1 MRKLLRRLR
10 RAVGVSLTWAL
21 GWGLIGALLG
31 LVQLPGWVGF
41 GRFGFLDFALVGLL
55 SGGAF
60 SVALDIVGLRRT
72 WDEMSLPLFAG
83 LGALA
88 TTLVFT
94 IALRGAS
101 FPPVVTMTAIQALP
115 CAGFAAGSLA
125 LARMADDR
133 ELLEA
138 GAAVA
143 DIRLTEEEKRELLA
157 P

>member
-10 RAVGVSLTWAL
+10 GAVGVSLTWAL

-72 WDEMSLPLFAG
+72 LDEMSLPLFAG

-94 IALRGAS
+94 IALRGGLLSDSRDNDRHPGAS
-101 FPPVVTMTAIQALP
+101 LRWLRRWF
-115 CAGFAAGSLA
+115 AGTGQNG
-125 LARMADDR
+125 RR
-133 ELLEA
+133 PR
-138 GAAVA
+138 VA
-143 DIRLTEEEKRELLA
+143 
-157 P
+157 